1 MWSDTK
7 WYGSDMCKVFLV
19 LNVTPE
25 TTHANFRLKIF
36 VPFILEARVCGNCA
50 KKNNMKANKLCKS
63 GLVVGEWL
71 PKKKLC
77 FLYMTRHSRS
87 IACHARSSSLLLQQL
102 FVHNLYFFGWKGNR
116 FVTVAG
122 GVFFFWKVFLYI
134 RWSTFHDRPCR
145 KVSFKFCIVDK
156 RG

>member
-1 MWSDTK
+1 M
-7 WYGSDMCKVFLV
+7 L
-19 LNVTPE
+19 
-25 TTHANFRLKIF
+25 RLKPRTRIF
-36 VPFILEARVCGNCA
+36 VWKFLFLLYWKHVCVEIVQ

-71 PKKKLC
+71 PKKNLC

-102 FVHNLYFFGWKGNR
+102 FVHNLFFFWAICLFIFFWVEGKSICDRCRWS
-116 FVTVAG
+116 
-122 GVFFFWKVFLYI
+122 FFFWKVFLYI